1 MWRGY
6 SNITIDVD
14 LDDVYDQ
21 LTTSNKKSLM
31 DWLIDD
37 GIETP
42 KARKEMYKHEGLVN
56 DDWARDCNKLSSLYY
71 QMDNEDIERIR
82 EIIKKY

>member
-1 MWRGY
+1 MYRGY
-6 SNITIDVD
+6 SSVSVDID

-21 LTTSNKKSLM
+21 LTNSNKKSLM

-42 KARKEMYKHEGLVN
+42 RARQEMYEHNNLTN
-56 DDWARDCNKLSSLYY
+56 DDWSKDCNKLSSLYY
-71 QMDNEDIERIR
+71 QMGNEDVDKIR
-82 EIIKKY
+82 EILKKY